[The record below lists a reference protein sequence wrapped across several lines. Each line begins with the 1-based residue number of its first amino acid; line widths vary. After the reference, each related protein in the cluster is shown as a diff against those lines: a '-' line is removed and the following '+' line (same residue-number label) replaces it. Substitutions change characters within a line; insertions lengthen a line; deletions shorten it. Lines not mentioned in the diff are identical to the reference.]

1 MEFKGFRPVFVGAAI
16 FLSGCTFADD
26 SLLPRLTGGDPRGAS
41 TTPVPSQQAQTPA
54 PGTMGNQP
62 ALGTTNFEPTGVTEG
77 QNTGTFVGQKVNELR
92 GELRRLQQDV
102 SKNNTDLQTVRAKTV
117 GDSQKYHA
125 SIAAINSRLQVGTT
139 PGNPILVQQFNQAL
153 TQLDQIGDDISR
165 MNVVTTQVTADSTLA
180 NFLSENTRAALRLSG
195 AVDEDHRQ
203 LAILEDEVNRTVVL
217 IDRLLKEL
225 TDDIVRQTNYVSSER
240 ANLNTLSAAI
250 KSGEMFGS
258 DLTNRALTA
267 ATVGMAPMAQG
278 VPTSA
283 LGSDGRRP
291 LVVIRFDRPDVQY
304 DQALYNAVS
313 RTLER
318 RPNATFE
325 VAAVAPSTG
334 GAGRVALNSNQARR
348 NAEAV
353 VRSLQRMGLPQQRVA
368 ITSRTSDQALA
379 NEVHLY
385 VN

>member
-1 MEFKGFRPVFVGAAI
+1 MDFNRFRPIVLGAACV
-16 FLSGCTFADD
+16 LSACTFADD
-26 SLLPRLTGGDPRGAS
+26 SLLPRLTGGDPRGGAQ
-41 TTPVPSQQAQTPA
+41 TGPAQAQTPA
-54 PGTMGNQP
+54 PAGVRTPP
-62 ALGTTNFEPTGVTEG
+62 ALGTTNFEPPPVSDGRD
-77 QNTGTFVGQKVNELR
+77 TGTFVGQKVVELR
-92 GELRRLQQDV
+92 NELRRLQQDV
-102 SKNNTDLQTVRAKTV
+102 SKNNGELQSVRAKTV
-117 GDSQKYHA
+117 SDSQRYHA

-139 PGNPILVQQFNQAL
+139 PGNPILVGQFNEAL

-225 TDDIVRQTNYVSSER
+225 TEDIQRQTNYVSVER
-240 ANLNTLSAAI
+240 GNLNTLSAAI
-250 KSGEMFGS
+250 KTGEMFGS
-258 DLTNRALTA
+258 DLTNRALIA
-267 ATVGMAPMAQG
+267 ATIGMAPMATP
-278 VPTSA
+278 VPQSA
-283 LGSDGRRP
+283 VGDGRRP

-313 RTLER
+313 RVLER

-325 VAAVAPSTG
+325 VAAVAPSSG
-334 GAGRVALNSNQARR
+334 GAGRVALASNQVRR

-353 VRSLQRMGLPQQRVA
+353 ARSLQRMGLAQQRVA
-368 ITSRTSDQALA
+368 ITARTSDQSYA
-379 NEVHLY
+379 NEVHVF